1 MLRGSC
7 VVQHRHVRS
16 PPPPRGGRA
25 VRCRSVRA
33 SGAEDGDGASHGG
46 VTRRALGAGA
56 GLMLSGG
63 LYSFDTDAHALGRPL
78 SDRIVSRDLRN
89 SVRCPKRLPTLSDAQ
104 PCLTRLRLNMIAF
117 MFAAPSHPPLPA
129 DTAGRYSHPHMS
141 GFQRAAQG
149 ADLSGMAGGALGR

>member
-33 SGAEDGDGASHGG
+33 SGAEDGDGASHG

-56 GLMLSGG
+56 GLM